1 MRYIIMADG
10 KGNRW
15 NNFHDMPKHFIKF
28 GDETLLERTVRLIH
42 EREKEATVYITSHD
56 PRYEVKGATRYEPL
70 NNVLEID
77 RFTEELIDDNV
88 CFLYGDTFY
97 SEEAMDFIVS
107 TQVSDILFFGN
118 ERSIVAIKV
127 KDGRLFK
134 QHVDY
139 VRQLFTYGEIDTCK
153 GWQVYQSFVGLPYN
167 KKQIGEKYIYIK
179 DQTRD
184 FNTPSDLKEEER
196 QV

>member
-15 NNFHDMPKHFIKF
+15 NNFRDIPKHFIKI
-28 GDETLLERTVRLIH
+28 GDETLLERTVRLVR
-42 EREKEATVYITSHD
+42 EREKDATIYITSHD
-56 PRYEVKGATRYEPL
+56 PRYEVAGATRYEPL

-97 SEEAMDFIVS
+97 SEEAMDTIMS
-107 TQVSDILFFGN
+107 TEAEDLLFFGN

-134 QHVDY
+134 LHVDY
-139 VRQLFTYGEIDTCK
+139 VRQLFTYGEIESCK
-153 GWQVYQSFVGLPYN
+153 GWQVYQSFMGLPYN
-167 KKQIGEKYIYIK
+167 KKQISDKYIYIQ

-184 FNTPSDLKEEER
+184 FNTPGDLRNENLK
-196 QV
+196 